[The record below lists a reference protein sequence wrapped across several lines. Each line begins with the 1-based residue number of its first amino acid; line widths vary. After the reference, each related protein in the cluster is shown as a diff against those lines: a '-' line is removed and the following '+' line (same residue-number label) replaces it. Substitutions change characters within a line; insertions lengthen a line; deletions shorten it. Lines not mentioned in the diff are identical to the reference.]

1 MVGPDA
7 LEVVRTSGVDAQA
20 TSDVWRGVKP
30 VGVFANALVQDHKDF
45 PEYVDEYHKATMKIP
60 DVQEASRNPSL

>member
-30 VGVFANALVQDHKDF
+30 VGVFANALVQDHKD
-45 PEYVDEYHKATMKIP
+45 YP
-60 DVQEASRNPSL
+60 DHLGE